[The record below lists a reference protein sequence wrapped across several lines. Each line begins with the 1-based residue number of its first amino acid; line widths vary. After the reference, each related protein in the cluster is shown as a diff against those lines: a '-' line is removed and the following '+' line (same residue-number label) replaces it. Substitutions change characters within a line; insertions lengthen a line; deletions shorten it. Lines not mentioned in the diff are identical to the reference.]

1 LKATN
6 VQYAEEENASLH
18 ETTEGKE
25 IPVMFKRVTISLLVC
40 LVLLTVAVGCAPAA
54 SSVEAPKSIERSITV
69 VGEGKVSVTPDVAEA
84 NVGVEVLAPTVKEAT
99 AEAKER
105 MTAIM
110 AALEKAG
117 IAGKDIQT
125 SSYSIYFER
134 YPEVMATTEATPPEV
149 EGNYRVSNMV
159 RVKIRDLDKIGAVLD
174 EVIEAG
180 ANNVYGVNFTLDDP
194 SEVRSQARA
203 KAIDNAKAKAQEL
216 AGLNGVSLGEV
227 LQVSEVIGGSFPTIG
242 MPMAVEYAGGGGPI
256 SPGELE
262 FSVQIQVTY
271 AIAL

>member
-1 LKATN
+1 M
-6 VQYAEEENASLH
+6 S
-18 ETTEGKE
+18 
-25 IPVMFKRVTISLLVC
+25 KRVTISLLVC
-40 LVLLTVAVGCAPAA
+40 MVLLALAVGCAPSA
-54 SSVEAPKSIERSITV
+54 SSVEAQRSIERSITV

-84 NVGVEVLAPTVKEAT
+84 NVGAEVLAPTVKEAT

-110 AALEKAG
+110 AALQKAG
-117 IAGKDIQT
+117 IAEKDIQT
-125 SSYSIYFER
+125 SNYSIYFER
-134 YPEVMATTEATPPEV
+134 YPEASPVVEAKPPEI

-159 RVKIRDLDKIGAVLD
+159 RVKIRDLEKVGTILD

-194 SEVRSQARA
+194 SQVRSEARVE
-203 KAIDNAKAKAQEL
+203 AIANAKAKAQEL

-242 MPMAVEYAGGGGPI
+242 MPMAVEYAGGGGSI
-256 SPGELE
+256 SPGELQ

-271 AIAL
+271 AIAP